1 MSHGLNYKAADS
13 GLVGTN
19 VKQPNQMMNF
29 DDRKTEYLGIA
40 YRDPVKSIPNV
51 LNGFFSEVNSMR
63 RL

>member
-1 MSHGLNYKAADS
+1 MSHGLNHKAADS
-13 GLVGTN
+13 GLVATN

-29 DDRKTEYLGIA
+29 DDRKTDYLGKA
-40 YRDPVKSIPNV
+40 YRIPVKSIPNV